1 MEETQIGRYVIL
13 KEIGR
18 GGQSRVYLARDPAIK
33 RTVAIKQIR
42 AVTELPEEIRAQFV
56 TRFLREARVTGTLS
70 HPNIVSIYNI
80 GEGEAGP
87 YIVMEFVDEET
98 LDGLIEKSDPRDRQ
112 TIIPIVLQSCSGL
125 RFAHQHGVVHRDVKP
140 ANIMLTRDGMVKLV
154 DFGVAQVAS
163 THLTETG
170 TLLGTPSYM
179 SPEQIQGDKVD
190 QRSEPPSSRRQ
201 CRREPVRH
209 DNGNGCRHFHG
220 SVGVPRNGYERDLG
234 RQLSG
239 DDAGS
244 NGSGS
249 R

>member
-70 HPNIVSIYNI
+70 HPNIVSLYDM
-80 GEGEAGP
+80 GEDKGDP
-87 YIVMEFVDEET
+87 YIVMEFVDGET
-98 LDGLIEKSDPRDRQ
+98 LDGIIERSDPRDKQ
-112 TIIPIVLQSCSGL
+112 TIIPIFLQICSGL
-125 RFAHQHGVVHRDVKP
+125 SFAHQHEGVHRDVKP

-179 SPEQIQGDKVD
+179 SPERDSG
-190 QRSEPPSSRRQ
+190 
-201 CRREPVRH
+201 REGGP
-209 DNGNGCRHFHG
+209 
-220 SVGVPRNGYERDLG
+220 
-234 RQLSG
+234 
-239 DDAGS
+239 AI
-244 NGSGS
+244 
-249 R
+249 